1 MPPSAETPTD
11 LQTHPMP
18 ESPQERCH
26 IAPLTAGDVPE
37 TKPSQPK
44 SAGSWAKRPGQLRAR
59 VLTFLLALAGA
70 LGFSALGLPLPFLF
84 GPMLACLIAAL
95 AGAPLKGMGQV
106 GIGARTILGVAVGAS
121 VTPALIGQLPQMALS
136 LAMIPVF
143 VALIGLIGVP
153 FFRRFCG
160 LDPVTAYY
168 AAMPGGL
175 QDMVI
180 FGQEAGGDV
189 RALSLI
195 HATRVLFVVSFAPFV
210 ITRLYGM
217 GLTHP
222 IGAPMGD
229 VPLAELGLMAL
240 AALVGWKG
248 GERLG
253 LFGASI
259 LGPMI
264 VTAAL
269 SLSGLIH
276 MRPPKEAILTAQ
288 LFIGLT
294 IGVYYVGVTWRELR
308 RVVLSGVAFVLLI
321 GALAA
326 GFTELVA
333 LSGLA
338 RPVEGFL
345 AFAPGGQAE
354 MTVLAIVSGADLG
367 FVVTHH
373 LMRIIVV
380 ITGAPVVARLL
391 RVRGPQ

>member
-1 MPPSAETPTD
+1 
-11 LQTHPMP
+11 
-18 ESPQERCH
+18 
-26 IAPLTAGDVPE
+26 
-37 TKPSQPK
+37 
-44 SAGSWAKRPGQLRAR
+44 
-59 VLTFLLALAGA
+59 
-70 LGFSALGLPLPFLF
+70 
-84 GPMLACLIAAL
+84 
-95 AGAPLKGMGQV
+95 
-106 GIGARTILGVAVGAS
+106 
-121 VTPALIGQLPQMALS
+121 
-136 LAMIPVF
+136 
-143 VALIGLIGVP
+143 
-153 FFRRFCG
+153 
-160 LDPVTAYY
+160 
-168 AAMPGGL
+168 
-175 QDMVI
+175 
-180 FGQEAGGDV
+180 
-189 RALSLI
+189 
-195 HATRVLFVVSFAPFV
+195 VLFVVSFAPFV